1 MSAENNIFV
10 KIVSKNVSE
19 KEVHNVYGNILVYF
33 KKGNKAAKL
42 KYGDFIWI
50 KKPLQIVTNS
60 GNPGSFNN
68 QQYQAFQ
75 QIYHQVYLTENDYKV
90 LGIGINTTSNS
101 NGVFSVNYTT
111 LTQAKDNLKN
121 LILTRKGERLMQPE
135 FGCDVW
141 KVLFE
146 QLDGMLIETSIESSI
161 LDAVSI
167 WLPYLNIDTIVF
179 DYDENDIDN
188 NRIALDIK
196 FSLVSNKNLSESVQI
211 TVNN

>member
-1 MSAENNIFV
+1 MAIELGKV
-10 KIVSKNVSE
+10 NVVDLS
-19 KEVHNVYGNILVYF
+19 
-33 KKGNKAAKL
+33 
-42 KYGDFIWI
+42 
-50 KKPLQIVTNS
+50 
-60 GNPGSFNN
+60 
-68 QQYQAFQ
+68 
-75 QIYHQVYLTENDYKV
+75 ENDYKV
-90 LGIGINTTSNS
+90 LGIGINRGSDS
-101 NGVFSVNYTT
+101 NGIFAVNYTT

-121 LILTRKGERLMQPE
+121 LILTKKGERLMQPD

-146 QLDGMLIETSIESSI
+146 QLDGTLIETSIETSI
-161 LDAVSI
+161 LDAVSS

>member
-1 MSAENNIFV
+1 MAIELGKV
-10 KIVSKNVSE
+10 NV
-19 KEVHNVYGNILVYF
+19 VDLV
-33 KKGNKAAKL
+33 
-42 KYGDFIWI
+42 
-50 KKPLQIVTNS
+50 
-60 GNPGSFNN
+60 
-68 QQYQAFQ
+68 
-75 QIYHQVYLTENDYKV
+75 ENDYKV

-101 NGVFSVNYTT
+101 NGVFAVNYTT
-111 LTQAKDNLKN
+111 LSQAKDNLKN

-146 QLDGMLIETSIESSI
+146 QLDGNSIETSIETSI

-167 WLPYLNIDTIVF
+167 WLPYLNIDTIIF

-196 FSLVSNKNLSESVQI
+196 FSLVSNSNLSESIQI

>member
-1 MSAENNIFV
+1 MAIELGKV
-10 KIVSKNVSE
+10 NV
-19 KEVHNVYGNILVYF
+19 IDL
-33 KKGNKAAKL
+33 A
-42 KYGDFIWI
+42 
-50 KKPLQIVTNS
+50 
-60 GNPGSFNN
+60 
-68 QQYQAFQ
+68 
-75 QIYHQVYLTENDYKV
+75 ENDYKV
-90 LGIGINTTSNS
+90 LGIGINSTSNS
-101 NGVFSVNYTT
+101 NGIFAVNYTT

-141 KVLFE
+141 RVLFE
-146 QLDGMLIETSIESSI
+146 QMDGNVIETSIETSI

-196 FSLVSNKNLSESVQI
+196 FSLVSNKNLSESIQI